1 MNTEIKAM
9 LKAHFTSEEVTQ
21 IESFLDR
28 GFSQNGQIVIASIF
42 LFAKENQKS
51 FAEVLSECEKEWKR
65 NWGYQHP
72 DIKGDADAPGIAG
85 IQNRASLEN
94 IYGSLKIPSPFSPKV
109 IEIPTE
115 AITVITENS
124 VYRFGKA
131 NQKRERTVF
140 REEKPLDFVRCRIIS
155 LAVGEDMEL
164 RCFDSSH
171 LGWYTTP
178 VRLIKQEGI

>member
-1 MNTEIKAM
+1 MKAEIKAT
-9 LKAHFTSEEVTQ
+9 LKARFTSEEVTQ

-51 FAEVLSECEKEWKR
+51 FADVLSECEKEWKR

-72 DIKGDADAPGIAG
+72 DIKGDADAPGAIG
-85 IQNRASLEN
+85 IRNRVSLEN
-94 IYGSLKIPSPFSPKV
+94 IYGSLKLPSPFSPK
-109 IEIPTE
+109 ITEIPTK

-131 NQKRERTVF
+131 NQRGERNVS
-140 REEKPLDFVRCRIIS
+140 RDKKPLDFVRCRIIS
-155 LAVGEDMEL
+155 LAVGGDMEL

-171 LGWYTTP
+171 PGWYTTP
-178 VRLIKQEGI
+178 VRLIE